1 MEKFN
6 INDMTLDDA
15 IAYFKDNVGAIVV
28 ADSNADSYRSVHK
41 KGIFNAVLEDTG
53 KYHDLIEKLW
63 YHLSN
68 SSDTVV
74 SEYKG
79 FVKTSGLFS
88 GIYSRKVEV
97 VINDVS
103 KDIQVTVYP
112 LKEKETYLFI
122 LDELDQSQSVDDTL
136 TTQKVKSF
144 QNTYLFSMY
153 IDIAKDT
160 INSISVT
167 ELSDDVVNQELK
179 YTQWRMMIVNAIN
192 SKFTGKFL
200 ELSDPENLKN
210 TIAPGATESLDCL
223 MMNLEGK
230 EIWVKL
236 IFSRV
241 RTSNPEDYR
250 FIYMVQD
257 INDATKALREALDK
271 SEALAYKD
279 ALTKIFNH
287 GRMETEIT
295 NAFINQVKKGEVV
308 SMMIMDID
316 FFKHVNDNHGH
327 SVGDITLRHF
337 ADILKTYFD
346 NCNGVV
352 GRWGGEEFVAVC
364 YGADRSKA
372 ARIAEE
378 VRQKVAS
385 EEFEVVGNIT
395 CSIGVTVLNPSDDF
409 EKAYRRMDNALYEA
423 KSSGRNC
430 IRIA

>member
-1 MEKFN
+1 MENFN

-15 IAYFKDNVGAIVV
+15 IIYFKDNVGAIVV
-28 ADSNADSYRSVHK
+28 ADGKTDTYKAVHK
-41 KGIFNAVLEDTG
+41 KGIFNDILTKNG

-63 YHLSN
+63 YHFSN
-68 SSDTVV
+68 SSDTIDDKYQV
-74 SEYKG
+74 
-79 FVKTSGLFS
+79 FVRSSGNFS
-88 GIYSRKVEV
+88 GKYSRKTEV
-97 VINDVS
+97 IADGKSHNV
-103 KDIQVTVYP
+103 QVTVYP
-112 LKEKETYLFI
+112 LKDNDIYIFI
-122 LDELDQSQSVDDTL
+122 LDELDESQAVDDAL

-153 IDIAKDT
+153 IDVAKDT

-192 SKFTGKFL
+192 PDFHEDFL
-200 ELSDPENLKN
+200 KLSDPENLKKKL
-210 TIAPGATESLDCL
+210 APGATDSLDCL

-257 INDATKALREALDK
+257 INDATKDLREALDK
-271 SEALAYKD
+271 YEALAYKD

-287 GRMETEIT
+287 GRMETEIK
-295 NAFINQVKKGEVV
+295 NAFDERVIEGEDV
-308 SMMIMDID
+308 SLMIMDID
-316 FFKHVNDNHGH
+316 FFKHVNDNYGH

-337 ADILKTYFD
+337 AEILKNYFD
-346 NCNGVV
+346 KNNGVV

-364 YGADRSKA
+364 YGADRSRA
-372 ARIAEE
+372 AEIAEE

-385 EEFEVVGNIT
+385 EAFEVVGNIT
-395 CSIGVTVLNPSDDF
+395 CSIGVTALNTADDF

-430 IRIA
+430 VRIA